1 MAKQNFEPIEEPDDE
16 SNVTPLPSVSRQPIG
31 EKFAIDAL
39 TLGLTTLSK
48 RMIVALADL
57 FMLATVGSAFWLW
70 WMTPDPN
77 PYQITSLTI
86 YGVFVLTAN
95 WIVRRK

>member
-1 MAKQNFEPIEEPDDE
+1 MATRNFEPIEEPDDAP
-16 SNVTPLPSVSRQPIG
+16 SNVTPLPQRQLIG

-39 TLGLTTLSK
+39 TLGLVTLSK
-48 RMIVALADL
+48 RVVTALADL

-70 WMTPDPN
+70 WLTPDPN
-77 PYQITSLTI
+77 PYQITSLTL
-86 YGVFVLTAN
+86 YALFVLAAN

>member
-1 MAKQNFEPIEEPDDE
+1 MAKQNFEPVIETDE
-16 SNVTPLPSVSRQPIG
+16 LSTNVTPLPARQPIG
-31 EKFAIDAL
+31 EKLGLDAL
-39 TLGLTTLSK
+39 ALGLSALSK
-48 RMIVALADL
+48 RVLVAIADL
-57 FMLATVGSAFWLW
+57 FMLATVASAFWLW

-77 PYQITSLTI
+77 PFQIVSLTI